1 MSNIIS
7 AKESYLT
14 AFGELINPL
23 ISQYTV
29 ITSNGHKLLVPKNED
44 NVDYRNLL
52 EWVAEG
58 NTIEPA
64 DE

>member
-1 MSNIIS
+1 MNNIIS
-7 AKESYLT
+7 AKENYIKE
-14 AFGELINPL
+14 FGELTDPL
-23 ISQYTV
+23 ISQYTI
-29 ITSNGHKLLVPKNED
+29 ITTNGHRLLVPKNED

-52 EWVAEG
+52 EWVAKG